1 MVDQDVNI
9 KALQREWLAARIF
22 AAFVVLALIAVG
34 VSVVLYP
41 PLGLSS
47 ASSDSA
53 GAEAQRHAAALALC
67 SAALTTTQG
76 FGIVPAYTQLASD
89 VVQAGS
95 TRGRYTCFARTDAAK
110 YQITFD
116 LMCKDLGDAKCLSL
130 YSVTQDGTGALYQRH

>member
-22 AAFVVLALIAVG
+22 AVLVLVALVAVA
-34 VSVVLYP
+34 VQVLFYP
-41 PLGLSS
+41 PLALTS
-47 ASSDSA
+47 ATSDTA

-67 SAALTTTQG
+67 TAALTTTQG

-89 VVQAGS
+89 MVQGG
-95 TRGRYTCFARTDAAK
+95 TVRGRYTCFARTDAAK

-116 LMCKDLGDAKCLSL
+116 LMCKDLGEAKCLNL
-130 YSVTQDGTGALYQRH
+130 YSVTQDGTGTLYQRH

>member
-22 AAFVVLALIAVG
+22 AVLVLVALVAVA
-34 VSVVLYP
+34 VQVLFYP
-41 PLGLSS
+41 PLALTS
-47 ASSDSA
+47 ATSDTA

-67 SAALTTTQG
+67 TAALTTTQG

-89 VVQAGS
+89 MVQGG
-95 TRGRYTCFARTDAAK
+95 TVRGRYTCFARTDAAK

-116 LMCKDLGDAKCLSL
+116 LMCKDLGKAKCLNL
-130 YSVTQDGTGALYQRH
+130 YSVTQDGTGTLYQRH